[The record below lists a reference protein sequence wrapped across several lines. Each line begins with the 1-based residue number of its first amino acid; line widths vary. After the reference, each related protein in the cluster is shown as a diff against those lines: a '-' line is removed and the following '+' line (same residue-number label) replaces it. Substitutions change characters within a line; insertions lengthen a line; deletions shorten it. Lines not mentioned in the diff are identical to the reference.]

1 MKRRDLLRSGM
12 AAAGWMAGAGLA
24 QADAGLTTVPAP
36 YLPGP
41 HRDPLDPP
49 YPDLLS
55 MARAYYRHSGYGQV
69 LTLRDQGTLLVMGDR
84 EGARVQHAYNGKW
97 YWDCHRIGSL
107 YNLGHRHPEIRQAVM
122 DALVQ
127 LEIGDAYYLSGW
139 RAQAAEKLAAST
151 GGVLPGV
158 SWAASGSEA
167 NEAALK
173 AARGFTGRRK
183 IVTIDDCYHGH
194 TGLMIAAG
202 GNDGDKDRYLLSYP
216 DEFARV
222 PWDDLDAMDAAVDD
236 QTAAVLLEALL
247 AKNGF
252 KEPSPG
258 YYAGVLDICRQNGA
272 LLIVDEVITGIG
284 STGTLW
290 YLEQQGI
297 DPDMLTTAK
306 GLSGGLI
313 PNAAMLMSQP
323 IYDWFASA
331 FQGHQTTFGGSELG
345 CVATS
350 ATLDVVQAPGFLDN
364 VNSLA
369 QQFFDGFQGASFGVT
384 GAGLCL
390 GLQLPEPNNTEA
402 LKALFDAGVLA
413 AGSRISDVVQLRPPL
428 ILDSTEAA
436 EIIDVVRTTLDGLY
450 A

>member
-12 AAAGWMAGAGLA
+12 AATGWLAGAGLA
-24 QADAGLTTVPAP
+24 NAEAGLATAP
-36 YLPGP
+36 LPDRRGLR
-41 HRDPLDPP
+41 RDPLDPP

-69 LTLRDQGTLLVMGDR
+69 LTLKNQGTLLTLGDR
-84 EGARVQHAYNGKW
+84 DRARVQDAYSGRW

-107 YNLGHRHPEIRQAVM
+107 YNLGHRHPEILQAIM

-127 LEIGDAYYLSGW
+127 LEVGDAYYLSGW

-158 SWAASGSEA
+158 AWAASGSEA

-202 GNDGDKDRYLLSYP
+202 GNDNDKARYLLSYP

-222 PWDDLDAMDAAVDD
+222 PWNDLDAMAAAVDGS
-236 QTAAVLLEALL
+236 TAAVLLEALL

-252 KEPSPG
+252 REPDPG
-258 YYAGVLDICRQNGA
+258 YYAGVLDICRANGA

-313 PNAAMLMSQP
+313 PNAAMLMSQE
-323 IYDWFASA
+323 IYSWFASV

-350 ATLDVVQAPGFLDN
+350 ATLDVVLAPGFLAN
-364 VNSLA
+364 VQARA
-369 QQFFDGFQGASFGVT
+369 QQFYDGFQGASFGVT
-384 GAGLCL
+384 GVGLCL
-390 GLQLPEPNNTEA
+390 GLQLPEPNNAEA
-402 LKALFDAGVLA
+402 AGALFDAGVLV
-413 AGSRISDVVQLRPPL
+413 AGSRLKDVLQLRPPL
-428 ILDSTEAA
+428 ILDQTEAA
-436 EIIDVVRTTLDGLY
+436 EIIDLVRTTLDGLY